1 MAESLYTTGGTVQA
15 QEGGLYLVRPADQQL
30 LELCRQSRFAYV
42 LTPRQL
48 GKSSLMIR
56 TAEELL
62 AEGFRAVMV
71 DLTQIGTG
79 SDAEKWYGDV
89 LEVVADQL
97 ELTTNAR
104 TWWQQ
109 EAATGLTLRLTRFF
123 EEVVLA
129 EVIEPIVIFV
139 DEIDTTLS
147 LSFTDDFFAAIRY
160 FYVARAQNPALRR
173 LSFVLIGVATPADL
187 IRDPKRT
194 PFNIGERVD
203 LRDFTP
209 AEAAPLAA
217 GLPLPPEQAQRAL
230 GWILGWTGGHPYLSQ
245 RLCSVLAAD
254 PPAEWSEAAVDQA
267 VGRSFFGE
275 RSEQDNNLQFVRDM
289 LTKRAPQGYGAELLR
304 TFRSI
309 WQGKQP
315 VADEE
320 QNLVHAHLKLA
331 GVVRRDGRQLVVRNR
346 LYREVFNAAWI
357 GEHNS
362 EDFWKRYGPVLK
374 WAVPVSVSALL
385 VAGVMAALA
394 LEARRQSIEARR
406 QTDRAEAAQRR
417 ALMQEDR
424 ATRQARRALQA
435 EARAKTSETKALA
448 RERDTQRAL
457 QQLRQSQRQ
466 ERQALTTAEQQRQRA
481 EQEAVVARQ
490 QRGRAEQQTLLARA
504 QTALANLR
512 AQVAQALNLLPTAE
526 GAVLAMDAWS
536 RSQSIPAV
544 RGASASAL
552 LQALLTSQ
560 ETNRIVHGEWV
571 TAVAFSPDGRL
582 IASSSYV
589 DGSLRLWE
597 AQSGAAIRQPIKGHQ
612 VEGVHVG
619 VLSVAFSPDGRQIAS
634 GGQDSTVRL
643 WEVNSGAAIGL
654 PLKGHEGSVMSVAFS
669 PDGRLIASAGADG
682 TLRLWDAKKGVA
694 IRAPQMAHN
703 SGALS
708 VVFSPDG
715 LLMASGGE
723 DKIVRLWNV
732 KTGAS
737 IGSPIQHYERVPSV
751 SFSPDGSLIAGT
763 GDGGLG
769 LLRFYNSKTG
779 EFKNLFVDREDVV
792 NTNGYKSV
800 AFSPDGH
807 LVASGGGENT
817 VLVWDYR
824 VSERIGSLPIVV
836 GKGHQGSVV
845 SVAFNPYGSR
855 IASGS
860 MDGTVRL
867 WDTTSSVAIG
877 LSGLTLEGYNEPWSR
892 ALSPDG
898 LKIAS
903 GGRDGTVRLWD
914 AKSGA
919 SIGQP
924 IKSDQGGVTSVAFS
938 PFGSK
943 VASGGEDG
951 TVRLWDAESGATIG
965 LPIKGSAGKV
975 VKVAFSPDGSKI
987 ASGYEDGTVRVW
999 DVKSGAALS
1008 APLKLKDSEYIAS
1021 MLFNPDGRIAFA
1033 ADGKIIL
1040 WDAASSTVASYRVN
1054 GDRSYRDIVTFSPD
1068 GRQIASASDRLIG
1081 ETVRLWDVQSGAE
1094 IGTPL
1099 KGHNGKV
1106 IVMAYSPDSLL
1117 LASGG
1122 EDGTVRLW
1130 DTKTGLAIGPP
1141 FKVRIRNLDDEDAV
1155 DSLTFSPDGRS
1166 LVALTNYGR
1175 VFRWIAS
1182 PQEWFRLGCARLAH
1196 HPLLRNP
1203 ASVSTEPEMVAAG
1216 KRTHQACQ
1224 AANRSAERA
1233 QHQGSSQGL
1242 AGLLAWARRLLP

>member
-62 AEGFRAVMV
+62 AEGFRAVTV

-129 EVIEPIVIFV
+129 EVSEPIVIFV

-217 GLPLPPEQAQRAL
+217 CLPLPPEQAQRAL

-245 RLCSVLAAD
+245 RLCSVLESD

-267 VGRSFFGE
+267 VGRNFFGE

-289 LTKRAPQGYGAELLR
+289 LTKRAPPGYGPELLR
-304 TFRSI
+304 TYRNI

-346 LYREVFNAAWI
+346 LYREVFTAAWI
-357 GEHNS
+357 EEHNP

-374 WAVPVSVSALL
+374 WAVPVSVSAVL

-394 LEARRQSIEARR
+394 LEARR

-417 ALMQEDR
+417 ALVQEDR

-448 RERDTQRAL
+448 REKDTQRAL
-457 QQLRQSQRQ
+457 LELRQSQQQ

-481 EQEAVVARQ
+481 EQEAVVARK

-512 AQVAQALNLLPTAE
+512 AQVSKALNLLPTAE
-526 GAVLAMDAWS
+526 GAVLAMDAPH

-571 TAVAFSPDGRL
+571 TAVVFSPDGRL
-582 IASSSYV
+582 IASSSWV

-597 AQSGAAIRQPIKGHQ
+597 AESGAAIGQPIKGDQ
-612 VEGVHVG
+612 VG
-619 VLSVAFSPDGRQIAS
+619 VLSVAFSPDGRHIAS
-634 GGQDSTVRL
+634 GGRDGTVRL

-737 IGSPIQHYERVPSV
+737 IGSPIQHYERVSSV

-792 NTNGYKSV
+792 NTNAYKSV

-938 PFGSK
+938 PVGSK

-965 LPIKGSAGKV
+965 LPIKGSAGEV

-1141 FKVRIRNLDDEDAV
+1141 FKVPIRNLDDWDPV

-1166 LVALTNYGR
+1166 LIALTNYGR

-1216 KRTHQACQ
+1216 KRVGQACQ
-1224 AANRSAERA
+1224 LANRRAARA
-1233 QHQGSSQGL
+1233 QHQAPSHGL
-1242 AGLLAWARRLLP
+1242 AGLLAWARRFLP